1 MDLNKFY
8 HFNDENMTKHLDR
21 VSSCTDALLDVLA
34 NMCLNNN
41 NVANLIFDIKNG
53 RVPSDLD
60 VSVSPSTDTSVRTFV
75 EQLRTELPVIDTND
89 PRLTDED
96 IFSTILPNN
105 AQFGD
110 EINSYI
116 NSLRDYVKDNVPVEQ
131 GGNLVSK

>member
-8 HFNDENMTKHLDR
+8 HFNDVNMTKHLDR
-21 VSSCTDALLDVLA
+21 VSSCTDRFIDVLA
-34 NMCLNNN
+34 EMCLNNN

-75 EQLRTELPVIDTND
+75 EQLRTELPVIDAND
-89 PRLTDED
+89 TRLTDED
-96 IFSTILPNN
+96 IFATILPNN

-116 NSLRDYVKDNVPVEQ
+116 NSLRDYVKDNIPVEQ
-131 GGNLVSK
+131 GGNLVTK

>member
-8 HFNDENMTKHLDR
+8 HFTDDNMTMHLDR

-116 NSLRDYVKDNVPVEQ
+116 NSLRDYVKDNIPVEQ
-131 GGNLVSK
+131 GGNLISK